1 MSIETVYPNIK
12 IHELKQIKN
21 ALLPILSII
30 IPKKGLVAAEM
41 MKGTPNK

>member
-1 MSIETVYPNIK
+1 M
-12 IHELKQIKN
+12 HELNEIKN

-41 MKGTPNK
+41 MNGIPNK